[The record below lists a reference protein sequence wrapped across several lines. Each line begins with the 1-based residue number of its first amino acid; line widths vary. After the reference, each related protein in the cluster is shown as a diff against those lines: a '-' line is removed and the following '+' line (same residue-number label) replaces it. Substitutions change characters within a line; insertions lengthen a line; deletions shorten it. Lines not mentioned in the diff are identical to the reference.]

1 MIKHSNDWT
10 KYLDQFFS
18 NLPREDSWIVLL
30 VLFNFSLHFRR
41 RHPGLRTPD
50 NSWPNGPSLLISVE
64 DFWDAAVT
72 DAKLTRNDARSNSGR
87 GHFDDLESDV
97 IGKRPAVDEDAS
109 QLVDA
114 ALTFEAN
121 KSQR

>member
-1 MIKHSNDWT
+1 M
-10 KYLDQFFS
+10 
-18 NLPREDSWIVLL
+18 
-30 VLFNFSLHFRR
+30 
-41 RHPGLRTPD
+41 
-50 NSWPNGPSLLISVE
+50 
-64 DFWDAAVT
+64 T
-72 DAKLTRNDARSNSGR
+72 DAKLTRNDARPNSGR
-87 GHFDDLESDV
+87 GHLDDLESDV